1 MNRPTLTVTGQ
12 ASEVAASDGSVIL
25 NVPITLRQRSGR
37 RVVAVGGPGCES
49 EKRNRIG
56 ATPLQLALARGHR
69 WLRMLEA
76 DEVSSLREIAQHDG
90 ADHSYVAKHLNLTLL
105 APDIV
110 AAILEDALPDGV
122 RLSALLINPPVS
134 WEDQRAALGT
144 ARAPPRAKKAGRN
157 HGHGMRLA
165 IDERH
170 TSQSFGT
177 APSLIGEI
185 AE

>member
-1 MNRPTLTVTGQ
+1 MNRPTLTVAGQ
-12 ASEVAASDGSVIL
+12 ASEVVASDGGVVL

-37 RVVAVGGPGCES
+37 RVVAVGGSGCES
-49 EKRNRIG
+49 RKRTRTG

-69 WLRMLEA
+69 WLQMLEA
-76 DEVSSLREIAQHDG
+76 GEVSSLREIAQRDG

-122 RLSALLINPPVS
+122 RLSALLINPPVL

-144 ARAPPRAKKAGRN
+144 TPAPPRVKKGSRGLAG
-157 HGHGMRLA
+157 GRLGA
-165 IDERH
+165 RLR
-170 TSQSFGT
+170 G
-177 APSLIGEI
+177 
-185 AE
+185 

>member
-1 MNRPTLTVTGQ
+1 MNRPTLTVAGQ
-12 ASEVAASDGSVIL
+12 ASEVVASDGGVVL

-37 RVVAVGGPGCES
+37 RVVAVGGSGCES
-49 EKRNRIG
+49 RKRTRTG

-69 WLRMLEA
+69 WLQMLEA
-76 DEVSSLREIAQHDG
+76 GEVSSLREIAQRDG

-122 RLSALLINPPVS
+122 RLSALLINPPVL

-144 ARAPPRAKKAGRN
+144 VPAPPRA
-157 HGHGMRLA
+157 RL
-165 IDERH
+165 RK
-170 TSQSFGT
+170 
-177 APSLIGEI
+177 
-185 AE
+185 